1 MTCGP
6 GVGQL
11 VNTAISQRVNQAI
24 YWSIAGQ
31 LQGNIAI
38 PAKNKTPKKY
48 TTLKKFE
55 DKLKGSLHTDAQ
67 PFSTLYSLKL
77 FVGYPSVQSR
87 ILKSFFIGAF
97 KV

>member
-24 YWSIAGQ
+24 FIGQ